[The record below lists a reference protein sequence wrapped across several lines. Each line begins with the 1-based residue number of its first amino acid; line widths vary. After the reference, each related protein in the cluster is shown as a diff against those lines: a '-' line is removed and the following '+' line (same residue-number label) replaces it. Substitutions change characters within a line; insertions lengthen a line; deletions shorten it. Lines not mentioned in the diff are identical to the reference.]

1 MFKIMWTFRKKISVE
16 ISTPSEYSTGCM
28 DLVKNSRFYMQ
39 ISKCIGY
46 QENGLADRILLK
58 NGSLVSQDNK
68 LQTGFWF
75 KHLKLI
81 FSKNENFIFFFDFL
95 AHVWLILAYF

>member
-1 MFKIMWTFRKKISVE
+1 MFKMMWAFRKKNFSVE
-16 ISTPSEYSTGCM
+16 ISTPSEYSTGYM
-28 DLVKNSRFYMQ
+28 ELVKNSRFYMQ

-81 FSKNENFIFFFDFL
+81 FSKNDFF
-95 AHVWLILAYF
+95 LIL

>member
-1 MFKIMWTFRKKISVE
+1 MFKMMWTFREKNFSVE
-16 ISTPSEYSTGCM
+16 ISTPSEYSTGYM
-28 DLVKNSRFYMQ
+28 ELVKNSRFYMQ

-81 FSKNENFIFFFDFL
+81 FQKMIFFWIF
-95 AHVWLILAYF
+95 